1 MTAVLYP
8 EDTNAIARKRQAF
21 IAAFYRYLADDPL
34 RAVTDIPSSVGVLA
48 ERLASGWGSNA
59 RTTWYEPDEKPWA
72 ASTVRDRWPGPFEEA
87 WNKLCASTEDHFLAA
102 QGSVPDKVSWRIDR
116 YRSSVGPENIPPATG
131 YDLDSFN
138 DWSDTG
144 LRNHLRTADD
154 INSGLA
160 AARVLV
166 DRHIDVLRDHD
177 YADTDTTLQAADTLI
192 GLGDTALARISPPD
206 TELLPVHPTP
216 TSIRHYCIPVFN
228 ATSDA
233 LRVMSRDPLHEAAYL
248 KRLVTFRERD
258 LALTAPYRRPIDKV
272 LVRYYVDAATALLTD
287 VGPTPTGNP
296 RSDSQ
301 IQALNTALDRFTA
314 LSASGPEALNELN
327 DDTVRSLAGR
337 LAALGLAFPHRRD
350 DLCEMA
356 VTLLHLVP
364 AYPLSSNAD
373 YPTRLTRRHLRTEIS
388 LLLRQS
394 NLRHT
399 APERFLRPPQMLSLT
414 RYIGVGDLLL
424 ADALLRIAND
434 PRPGHAISYGATQAT
449 DIAAALKAHEDVLEP
464 FLGPWVSPP
473 LDRDDPED
481 QTTAETRSHARNA
494 LRFTARDYYDRA
506 AGWFRQLGAAGV
518 LRERAVRARNHL
530 DAIGYR
536 PTQES
541 TSSTLSDLTTPL
553 TELAYHVDIVIARAI
568 TDFSREHVRAAAASH
583 IALTNTLSHAALISQ
598 NPRAATIRS
607 DLAPNTFGVTR
618 PHATA
623 PLAESDGTADD

>member
-8 EDTNAIARKRQAF
+8 EDTNAIARNRQAF
-21 IAAFYRYLADDPL
+21 IAAFYRYLADDPF
-34 RAVTDIPSSVGVLA
+34 RAIANLPSSVGVLA
-48 ERLASGWGSNA
+48 DRLASGWGSTT

-72 ASTVRDRWPGPFEEA
+72 SSTARDRYPGPFEDA
-87 WNKLCASTEDHFLAA
+87 WDKLCASTEDLFLAEH
-102 QGSVPDKVSWRIDR
+102 GSVPQQVTFRVELFR
-116 YRSSVGPENIPPATG
+116 RTVGPENIPPATG
-131 YDLDSFN
+131 YDLDSYS

-166 DRHIDVLRDHD
+166 DRHIDTLREPDH
-177 YADTDTTLQAADTLI
+177 ADTDATLQAADTLI
-192 GLGDTALARISPPD
+192 HLGDTALDRITPPD
-206 TELLPVHPTP
+206 TDTPPVHPTP
-216 TSIRHYCIPVFN
+216 TSIRHYCIPLFN

-233 LRVMSRDPLHEAAYL
+233 LRVMSRDPHHEAAYL
-248 KRLVTFRERD
+248 SRLVIFRERD

-272 LVRYYVDAATALLTD
+272 LVRYYIDAATALLTD
-287 VGPTPTGNP
+287 VGPTPEGNP
-296 RSDSQ
+296 RSDNQ
-301 IQALNTALDRFTA
+301 IQALRTALDSLTA
-314 LSASGPEALNELN
+314 LSTTVPEALTDLN

-350 DLCEMA
+350 HLRDMA

-364 AYPLSSNAD
+364 AHPLSSNAD
-373 YPTRLTRRHLRTEIS
+373 DPTRLTRRHLRTEIS

-394 NLRHT
+394 NLRRT

-414 RYIGVGDLLL
+414 RYMGVGHLLL

-434 PRPGHAISYGATQAT
+434 PRPGHAISHGATRAT
-449 DIAAALKAHEDVLEP
+449 DIETALTAHEDVLEP
-464 FLGPWVSPP
+464 FLGPWITPP

-481 QTTAETRSHARNA
+481 PATADARSHARKA
-494 LRFTARDYYDRA
+494 LRYTARDYYDRA

-518 LRERAVRARNHL
+518 LRERAARARDYL
-530 DAIGYR
+530 DAIGYQ
-536 PTQES
+536 PTQEP
-541 TSSTLSDLTTPL
+541 TPFTHSDLTTPL

-623 PLAESDGTADD
+623 PLAESDDPADD